1 MRFAAAFLT
10 LATCLVQPVAGQKPI
25 REVYGSSHNLAPFVA
40 SPQPVVD
47 RMLDIANLKPG
58 EKLYDLGCGDGRIVI
73 TAAKRFGAQAV
84 GIELSKRLV
93 DTAEQQI
100 KAAELT
106 ATAKVIQG
114 NLLEADLSDA
124 DVVTIYLETGSNEL
138 LRPRLEKQLKP
149 GARVVSHD
157 FEVRG
162 WKPTRVDKIHA
173 YNRHHVIY
181 LYQLPQAKKR

>member
-1 MRFAAAFLT
+1 MRFAVVLILGACLALPLAA
-10 LATCLVQPVAGQKPI
+10 QKPI

-47 RMLDIANLKPG
+47 RMLDMASLKPG

-73 TAAKRFGAQAV
+73 TAAKRFGANAV

-93 DTAEQQI
+93 DTAAEQIRQ
-100 KAAELT
+100 ADLT
-106 ATAKVIQG
+106 SHAKVVQG

-138 LRPRLEKQLKP
+138 LRPKLEKQLKP

-162 WKPTRVDKIHA
+162 WQPTKVDKIHA
-173 YNRHHVIY
+173 YNRNHVIY
-181 LYQLPQAKKR
+181 LYLLPQAKK